1 MRYFRLIMMAM
12 FVSVLGMACD
22 DFLEEKSQDEVIPTS
37 VTDFREI
44 LLHYQA
50 TPFSPVIYI
59 LDDDVVMDE
68 YFFSQDEDDYEV
80 LEDEP
85 TLQEEETKEIDE
97 VTTDYL
103 K

>member
-12 FVSVLGMACD
+12 FVSVLGTACD

-68 YFFSQDEDDYEV
+68 YFFSQDEDDYEAV
-80 LEDEP
+80 NLTPDFP
-85 TLQEEETKEIDE
+85 YSGMTI
-97 VTTDYL
+97 
-103 K
+103 